1 MTCKFARAPHTHT
14 SGQTRHA
21 QLRKM
26 LTMETCKCSLDVFVS
41 TRVST
46 QSLPQFS
53 DNHVTSLYA
62 RQPQQLL
69 DCNQQEGNIPMSLMS
84 KPRTGIPSRPAHGQ
98 AHLQLGLFLDR
109 FCDVFFMSF
118 CLTVVSVRLRGLN
131 GSCHFPT
138 GPRQGANQGPH
149 FQQHLQQSWPVSKK
163 DFVKNTS
170 KGE

>member
-109 FCDVFFMSF
+109 FCDVF
-118 CLTVVSVRLRGLN
+118 L
-131 GSCHFPT
+131 CHF
-138 GPRQGANQGPH
+138 
-149 FQQHLQQSWPVSKK
+149 VSRWSQ
-163 DFVKNTS
+163 FVYVA
-170 KGE
+170 

>member
-1 MTCKFARAPHTHT
+1 MQELHTHA

-46 QSLPQFS
+46 KSLHQFS
-53 DNHVTSLYA
+53 DNHVTSPYV

-69 DCNQQEGNIPMSLMS
+69 DCNQQVVHPSDAFAMSLTP

-98 AHLQLGLFLDR
+98 AHLQLGLFLDL
-109 FCDVFFMSF
+109 SF
-118 CLTVVSVRLRGLN
+118 CLTVVSVRLHVLN